1 MDSNGVQGRRYR
13 LVLRGELGDAFGILF
28 DSMQLRRL
36 TGMTV
41 LTGQVTDQAHL
52 AGLIEQIQELGAELI
67 SVTPDQ
73 GNGRRCS
80 GSRDRTRLVMMAHR
94 HALSEPSPA
103 GPSPSSS
110 CTGSALAVRCSRSTT
125 PSSGSRVLAEIG
137 EDHIYDSVQAAV
149 AASNGPA
156 EQRTSRRSTGQESDR
171 VVDLRGR
178 LLEEDACSSLSL
190 PSP

>member
-28 DSMQLRRL
+28 DGMQLRRL
-36 TGMTV
+36 AGMTV

-52 AGLIEQIQELGAELI
+52 AGPIEQIQELGAELI

-73 GNGRRCS
+73 RNGRRCS

-94 HALSEPSPA
+94 HARSEPSPA

-110 CTGSALAVRCSRSTT
+110 CTGSALGQMLEVHDPELWLTRAGGDRG
-125 PSSGSRVLAEIG
+125 GSHLRQCAG
-137 EDHIYDSVQAAV
+137 CCR
-149 AASNGPA
+149 A
-156 EQRTSRRSTGQESDR
+156 EQRAG
-171 VVDLRGR
+171 G
-178 LLEEDACSSLSL
+178 A
-190 PSP
+190 